1 MGILNN
7 KSRVLDTI
15 ITRAGK
21 SNLALGG
28 LDIKYVSFTDGT
40 AFYFPH
46 PSGTLDQVVLE
57 DSIKFQL
64 EASNLPQD
72 QVVFGINAQGNI
84 ESSTFSS
91 LTDVSVVNGD
101 VIVDND
107 SLISNSTTWTNRL
120 VSSSM
125 DNFRDLKLIST
136 TDLLFDD
143 DQFGTVPSNTSFTGS
158 QFTIKTGSPL
168 QQQNYSRQEFSLAE
182 TFTDPLFGNRL
193 NYKFLPPIR
202 KLGSE
207 QVDKSNY
214 SSYKDYVLAQYSPWG
229 LMGGEENLLSV
240 GEILADHEKFVSS
253 GNYKEIKFDPT
264 SRDNNILIQGFEF
277 TDSDRQTVDKLFF
290 VDYGVHDLRNN
301 IYSGSESTVLPEWL
315 GGDGTS
321 IQLSGDSTREKLKL
335 GDQVH
340 IVFAGKLHKKSNNN
354 NYSFVR
360 LFTMFF
366 G

>member
-40 AFYFPH
+40 AFYFPQ

-72 QVVFGINAQGNI
+72 QVVFGVNDQGNI
-84 ESSTFSS
+84 ESSTYSS
-91 LTDVSVVNGD
+91 LTGVTITDGEVN
-101 VIVDND
+101 IVDND
-107 SLISNSTTWTNRL
+107 SLISYSTTWTNRL

-158 QFTIKTGSPL
+158 QFSIKNGLPL
-168 QQQNYSRQEFSLAE
+168 QHSSYSRQERSLPE
-182 TFTDPLFGNRL
+182 TFRDPLFGNRL

-207 QVDKSNY
+207 PVDKSNY
-214 SSYKDYVLAQYSPWG
+214 GSYKDYVLAQYSPWG
-229 LMGGEENLLSV
+229 LLGGEENQLTAE
-240 GEILADHEKFVSS
+240 EILSEHEKFIDSN
-253 GNYKEIKFDPT
+253 NYSEIKFDPT
-264 SRDNNILIQGFEF
+264 SRDNNLLIQGFEIE
-277 TDSDRQTVDKLFF
+277 QTAPNDITVKRLDKLFF
-290 VDYGVHDLRNN
+290 VDYGVHKLDPNDR
-301 IYSGSESTVLPEWL
+301 VK
-315 GGDGTS
+315 
-321 IQLSGDSTREKLKL
+321 EKLKL

-340 IVFAGKLHKKSNNN
+340 IVFAGRLHKKSNSG
-354 NYSFVR
+354 NYAFIR

>member
-40 AFYFPH
+40 AYYFPY
-46 PSGTLDQVVLE
+46 PSGNLDRAVLD

-64 EASNLPQD
+64 ESSNLPQD
-72 QVVFGINAQGNI
+72 QVVFGVNEQGNI
-84 ESSTFSS
+84 QSSTYSS
-91 LTDVSVVNGD
+91 LADIAVSDGN
-101 VIVDND
+101 VIIYDND
-107 SLISNSTTWTNRL
+107 VNVSDRRIWTNRL

-136 TDLLFDD
+136 FDSIFEDD
-143 DQFGTVPSNTSFTGS
+143 DFGTIPDNTAFTGS
-158 QFTIKTGSPL
+158 QFTVRRNLPLTGSSH
-168 QQQNYSRQEFSLAE
+168 SRQESSLPDI
-182 TFTDPLFGNRL
+182 FRDPLFGNRL

-207 QVDKSNY
+207 PVDKS
-214 SSYKDYVLAQYSPWG
+214 SFGSYKDYVLAQYSPWG
-229 LMGGEENLLSV
+229 LLGGEENILTIE
-240 GEILADHEKFVSS
+240 EILTEHEKFIDSN
-253 GNYKEIKFDPT
+253 NYQEIKFDPT
-264 SRDNNILIQGFEF
+264 SRDNNLLIQGFEI
-277 TDSDRQTVDKLFF
+277 TQTAPNDLTPKSLNKLFF
-290 VDYGVHDLRNN
+290 VDYGLHRLEPQSRVRDR
-301 IYSGSESTVLPEWL
+301 
-315 GGDGTS
+315 
-321 IQLSGDSTREKLKL
+321 LKL

-340 IVFAGKLHKKSNNN
+340 VVFAGRLHKKSNND
-354 NYSFVR
+354 NYAFMR
-360 LFTMFF
+360 LFTMIF